1 MTYSY
6 SFSDDLQQEWQ
17 WAERFTRQPEILR
30 YAGHVADRFDLRR
43 DIRFGTRV
51 TSARFDQRNSRWRVA
66 TDRGDALDARFL
78 IMATGCL
85 SLPRVPDFPGVDD
98 FEGDWYHTGA
108 WPHRDVDFGGM
119 RVGVIGTGST
129 AVQAIPRVAEHA
141 EHLTVFQRTP
151 NFAVPA
157 WNGPLDSEVERD
169 RKENYAAYRAK
180 ARVSFGGDVFDAND
194 ASALELDESEVFA
207 ELERRWSV
215 GGFALLTAFSD
226 ILTDERANEF
236 AAEFVRR
243 KIRERVDDPDI
254 AELLCPDD
262 HPIGTK
268 RLCVDSNYYETYNRD
283 NVTLVDVRQS
293 PIKELF
299 ATGLRTAASEYDL
312 DTIVF
317 ATGFDAMTGALLEID
332 IVGRDDVA
340 LSDCWADGPRTYLGL
355 SVAGFPN
362 MFTITGP
369 GSPSVLS
376 NMMVSIEQHVEWVSD
391 CISHVVEEGYLTIE
405 TTPAAESEWSAH
417 VVEVGDGT
425 LYPLADSWYTGA
437 NIPGKPRAFT
447 PYVGGVGN
455 YRETC
460 DEITA
465 DGYRGF
471 DLRRDVADV
480 TA

>member
-376 NMMVSIEQHVEWVSD
+376 NVLRSIEHHVDWITDCITFIKNSECSEIEANFTAEDEWTQHVEDVAKD
-391 CISHVVEEGYLTIE
+391 
-405 TTPAAESEWSAH
+405 
-417 VVEVGDGT
+417 T
-425 LYPLADSWYTGA
+425 LRYKCDSWYVGA
-437 NIPGKPRAFT
+437 NIPGKKRVFL
-447 PYVGGVGN
+447 PYSGGLPV
-455 YRETC
+455 YREKC
-460 DEITA
+460 QDVVSK
-465 DGYRGF
+465 GYEGF
-471 DLRRDVADV
+471 VV
-480 TA
+480 S